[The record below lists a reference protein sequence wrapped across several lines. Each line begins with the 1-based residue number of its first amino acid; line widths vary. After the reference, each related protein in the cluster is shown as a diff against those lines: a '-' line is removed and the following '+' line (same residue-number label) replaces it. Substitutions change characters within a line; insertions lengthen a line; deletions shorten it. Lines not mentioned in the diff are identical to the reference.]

1 MTPQMSSEKIR
12 ALFVTSGGQSK
23 PPDLPP
29 GGPEIELKTLAWPN
43 ATGSDARG
51 LAGFSRGLLLREAL
65 SFNPDC
71 LCVETA
77 RAGAGVAAAMPFATA
92 LALAEELAAVL
103 GVAFVVLS
111 DDGDPT
117 MMRDAMRAGAVDFIF
132 PPYSPADF
140 RQSLITASTRRASG
154 DGPPLPV
161 AEAQAVREGP
171 PPRTEAFCVT
181 LFGTKGGVGKT
192 TVAVNLATALAL
204 GTKSGKGG
212 ERIIGGMANATRK
225 PGTES
230 RRVDGSKDAMDAAA
244 RRRGTSSGPSSV
256 LANVIA
262 GVFDPLGANRG
273 AGRKGA
279 GGRDGGTPSAVP
291 ASRGQGSAAV
301 APVGRGGAGD
311 VAAREGNEN
320 LGPGAGRGAGDAT
333 GRVAT
338 MAAPFL
344 AEGRPIAVVD
354 LDLEF
359 GAVASFFGLNPLTT
373 IHDLCR
379 IDGPLVPS
387 LVQKGMVTAIQNQ
400 LQVLAAPPSPELAAE
415 VDGEARRDRNRNYV
429 DEIIHQLRATCS
441 FLIMDTPSNFRE
453 STLTALDL
461 ADMVVVV
468 TTPDIPTLQ
477 NTAKGLDILLHR
489 LQYPADK
496 LTLVLN
502 RADAAIGL
510 TEKDISNALGVP
522 INHRVPSDGRT
533 AVWAANTGQP
543 LMLTRKKL
551 PIVESLWEITS
562 EVALKAGAQVVIAEP
577 EGSAADEQ
585 PVRTLE
591 STANRRSG

>member
-1 MTPQMSSEKIR
+1 MSTEKIR

-29 GGPEIELKTLAWPN
+29 GSPEIELKILAWPN

-65 SFNPDC
+65 SFNPEC
-71 LCVETA
+71 LCVETSKV
-77 RAGAGVAAAMPFATA
+77 GAGVALGMPFATA
-92 LALAEELAAVL
+92 LTLAEELAAVL
-103 GVAFVVLS
+103 GVAFIVLS
-111 DDGDPT
+111 DDGDPA
-117 MMRDAMRAGAVDFIF
+117 MMREAMRAGAADFIF

-140 RQSLITASTRRASG
+140 RQSLITASSRRAPG
-154 DGPPLPV
+154 EVPPLPL
-161 AEAQAVREGP
+161 AEAQAAQGP
-171 PPRTEAFCVT
+171 PPRTDAFCVT

-204 GTKSGKGG
+204 GTKGGKASEALFGG
-212 ERIIGGMANATRK
+212 AAASSRK
-225 PGTES
+225 VAAEPAGRNEP
-230 RRVDGSKDAMDAAA
+230 VKDARAVAP
-244 RRRGTSSGPSSV
+244 RPTVSPNGTSSV
-256 LANVIA
+256 LASVIA
-262 GVFDPLGANRG
+262 GVFDPAAASRAAASAHPAAKGRD
-273 AGRKGA
+273 AGRPSPVAPPKGQPLVA
-279 GGRDGGTPSAVP
+279 VPGGARTVEAAGRSGGLGGGSSPAKGTEGGGRVVP
-291 ASRGQGSAAV
+291 IS
-301 APVGRGGAGD
+301 
-311 VAAREGNEN
+311 
-320 LGPGAGRGAGDAT
+320 
-333 GRVAT
+333 
-338 MAAPFL
+338 APFL

-359 GAVASFFGLNPLTT
+359 GAVASFFGLNPVTT

-387 LVQKGMVTAIQNQ
+387 LVQKGMVSAIQNR

-415 VDGEARRDRNRNYV
+415 VDGEARRDRSRNYV
-429 DEIIHQLRATCS
+429 DEIIRQLRASCS

-489 LQYPADK
+489 LQYPADR

-510 TEKDISNALGVP
+510 AEKDISNALGMP

-543 LMLTRKKL
+543 LILTRKKL

-562 EVALKAGAQVVIAEP
+562 EVALKAGARVVITEP
-577 EGSAADEQ
+577 EGMTADEQ
-585 PVRTLE
+585 PVRAAE
-591 STANRRSG
+591 GAASRRSG